1 MKIKPL
7 FLACSD
13 THLRPDK
20 PDTFFAFEQIINR
33 ALALKVPII
42 GAGDLIDKQSNR
54 ATTIVFLAKQ
64 LHRLHEKGLKF
75 YYTQGQHEF
84 DAVPWM
90 QIAPNTEHLHRQT
103 LEFGEVTVYGLDW
116 QPTGK
121 LQEEFAEIPEGVDML
136 IAHQVW
142 GDWMGDIAAPQGTFA
157 QVPGHIKF
165 VVTGDL
171 HQWKLEKKKNA
182 DGEKMI
188 VCSNGAT
195 TQQKRDEPD
204 EHFYSLFY
212 PDLRFEPIR
221 LKSRVVIDAGLMSKS
236 EDLDRFVTEF
246 EAELAAAEQK
256 AAGGD
261 YPPEIIKPY
270 LNIEAKSVVTDA
282 LRRIEKAVG
291 DRAILRFK
299 SRVPEEKTAAYQKA
313 AKAGKGEAVTPL
325 SLLKDEVD
333 KAENPN
339 TYELCE
345 RLLLASDKE
354 MEFAL
359 WRSEWMGEVEKKE
372 QSSLG
377 STSPDGDDS
386 DDS

>member
-1 MKIKPL
+1 VKPL

-13 THLRPDK
+13 THLRDRRG
-20 PDTFFAFEQIINR
+20 DEQFAFKQIIDR
-33 ALALKVPII
+33 AVKLEVDVI
-42 GAGDLIDKQSNR
+42 GAGDLLDKQSNR
-54 ATTIVFLAKQ
+54 ADVITFLYRQLDRLAK
-64 LHRLHEKGLKF
+64 KGKKF
-75 YYTQGQHEF
+75 YYTQGQHDF
-84 DAVPWM
+84 DDPPWFSGHE
-90 QIAPNTEHLHRQT
+90 AAEHLHRQT

-157 QVPGHIKF
+157 QVPGHIKYL
-165 VVTGDL
+165 VTGDL

-212 PDLRFEPIR
+212 PDLRFEQCK
-221 LKSRVVIDAGLMSKS
+221 LKSRVVIDAGLMAKS
-236 EDLDRFVTEF
+236 EDLDKFITEF
-246 EAELAAAEQK
+246 EAELAAAEQR

-261 YPPEIIKPY
+261 YPPEIVKPY

-313 AKAGKGEAVTPL
+313 AKVGKGEAVTPL

-333 KAENPN
+333 KSESPN

-377 STSPDGDDS
+377 STSQDGDDS